1 MNLSRN
7 HGVPRRIEG
16 HRLRV
21 DHTIKVIHRRSA
33 LVRHARVPRH
43 TFVAT
48 ARFEP
53 VTTSPTVRL
62 ESDAGGYALGG
73 TSLAG
78 LSDWR
83 ARRDGN
89 TGAKLIGKALLKRK
103 PVLAIATAVGLLAAL
118 LPAVVLADDQT
129 ATQAAGVAAD
139 TVWVIVAACL
149 VMFMQAGFAMLEVG
163 FSRMKNVGTVVA
175 KVVTNLSVSSIAYWA
190 VGFGFAFGAGGFFA
204 FIGGSAFF
212 PTFSPGSQM
221 HLPAIDASTVPASAK
236 WFFEFV
242 FCAVS
247 LAIVWGTMIERTKFI
262 VYILFGVP
270 FAAFIYP
277 LISHQLFGGGFLMA
291 TLGSQDFAGSTV
303 VHLTGATAGLAGLLL
318 LGPRIGKYEKG
329 RPNAIPGHN
338 MPLAQLG
345 VLILWF
351 GWFGFNPGSTL
362 NATNLHFADIVVV
375 TNLAAAAGAVAA
387 LATIYFVTKTMD
399 VGMIGNGAIAALVAI
414 TAPSGYVEPWAAVV
428 IGAVAGVIVVGGVL
442 ALDKYLD
449 DPVGA
454 LPAHGLA
461 GIWGTLSCGLFTV
474 PALAKFNG
482 VGQGGLF
489 YTGSFHQLG
498 AQAIAVGASFVTVFV
513 LSYSLFWIIKKT
525 VGLRVSAREEMDG
538 LDISEHGMWGYPESF
553 MPVPGGVYRPAD
565 MPTVNPHRSAEPVG
579 SPARAGGSP
588 A

>member
-1 MNLSRN
+1 MDFWQALF
-7 HGVPRRIEG
+7 RR
-16 HRLRV
+16 
-21 DHTIKVIHRRSA
+21 RRM
-33 LVRHARVPRH
+33 L
-43 TFVAT
+43 
-48 ARFEP
+48 
-53 VTTSPTVRL
+53 
-62 ESDAGGYALGG
+62 
-73 TSLAG
+73 SLAG
-78 LSDWR
+78 V
-83 ARRDGN
+83 
-89 TGAKLIGKALLKRK
+89 IAL
-103 PVLAIATAVGLLAAL
+103 VAAL
-118 LPAVVLADDQT
+118 VPIAVLADDST

-190 VGFGFAFGAGGFFA
+190 VGFGLAFGAGRFFG
-204 FIGGSAFF
+204 FIGGSGFF
-212 PTFSPGSQM
+212 PTFSPGSQLD
-221 HLPAIDASTVPASAK
+221 LPAIAASTAPAAAK

-262 VYILFGVP
+262 VYILFGIP
-270 FAAFIYP
+270 FAAVIYP
-277 LISHQLFGGGFLMA
+277 LVSHQLFGGGFLMS

-303 VHLTGATAGLAGLLL
+303 VHLTGATAGFAGLLL
-318 LGPRIGKYEKG
+318 LGPRIGKYERG
-329 RPNAIPGHN
+329 RSNAIPGHN

-362 NATNLHFADIVVV
+362 NATNLHFADVIVV
-375 TNLAAAAGAVAA
+375 TNLAAAGGAVAA
-387 LATIYFVTKTMD
+387 LVTIYAITKTMD

-414 TAPSGYVEPWAAVV
+414 TAPSGYVEPWAAIV
-428 IGAVAGVIVVGGVL
+428 IGAVAGVIVVIGVL
-442 ALDKYLD
+442 TIDRYLD

-461 GIWGTLSCGLFTV
+461 GVWGTLSCGLFTV

-498 AQAIAVGASFVTVFV
+498 VQAIAVTASFVTVFA
-513 LSYSLFWIIKKT
+513 LSYSLFWVIKKT
-525 VGLRVSAREEMDG
+525 VGLRVSAIEEMEG

-553 MPVPGGVYRPAD
+553 MPVPGGVYRQPD
-565 MPTVNPHRSAEPVG
+565 TPTVNPHPDMEPVPTTHQEV
-579 SPARAGGSP
+579 SPA
-588 A
+588 

>member
-1 MNLSRN
+1 M
-7 HGVPRRIEG
+7 G
-16 HRLRV
+16 
-21 DHTIKVIHRRSA
+21 TIAAVLPI
-33 LVRHARVPRH
+33 
-43 TFVAT
+43 T
-48 ARFEP
+48 A
-53 VTTSPTVRL
+53 
-62 ESDAGGYALGG
+62 
-73 TSLAG
+73 
-78 LSDWR
+78 
-83 ARRDGN
+83 
-89 TGAKLIGKALLKRK
+89 
-103 PVLAIATAVGLLAAL
+103 
-118 LPAVVLADDQT
+118 LADDQS

-175 KVVTNLSVSSIAYWA
+175 KVITNLSVSSIAYWA
-190 VGFGFAFGAGGFFA
+190 VGFGFAFGAGGVFA
-204 FIGGSAFF
+204 FIGGSGFF
-212 PTFSPGSQM
+212 PTFSPGSTM
-221 HLPAIDASTVPASAK
+221 NLPAIVSSTAPAAAK

-262 VYILFGVP
+262 VYILFGIP

-277 LISHQLFGGGFLMA
+277 LISHQLFGGGFLMS

-303 VHLTGATAGLAGLLL
+303 VHLTGATAGFAGLLL
-318 LGPRIGKYEKG
+318 LGPRIGKFERG
-329 RPNAIPGHN
+329 RANAIPGHN

-362 NATNLHFADIVVV
+362 NATNLHFADVVVV
-375 TNLAAAAGAVAA
+375 TNLAAAGGAVAA
-387 LATIYFVTKTMD
+387 LTTIYLITRTMD

-414 TAPSGYVEPWAAVV
+414 TAPSGYVEPWAAIV
-428 IGAVAGVIVVGGVL
+428 IGAVAGVIVVVGVL
-442 ALDKYLD
+442 AIDRYLD

-498 AQAIAVGASFVTVFV
+498 VQAIAVTASFVTVFA
-513 LSYSLFWIIKKT
+513 LSYGLFWIINKT
-525 VGLRVSAREEMDG
+525 VGLRVSASDEIEG
-538 LDISEHGMWGYPESF
+538 LDISEHGMWGYPEAF
-553 MPVPGGVYRPAD
+553 MPVPGGVYRQPD
-565 MPTVNPHRSAEPVG
+565 TPTVNPHHTPEPAATGHQEV
-579 SPARAGGSP
+579 SPA
-588 A
+588 